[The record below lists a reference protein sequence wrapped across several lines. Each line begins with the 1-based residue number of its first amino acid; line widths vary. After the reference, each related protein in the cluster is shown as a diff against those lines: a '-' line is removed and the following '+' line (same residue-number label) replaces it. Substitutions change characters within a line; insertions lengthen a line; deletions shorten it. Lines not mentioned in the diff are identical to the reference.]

1 MSDDNRNYMNAIQA
15 FLNAN
20 YKRNEITELA
30 RQLGCPKTSL
40 FEWFE
45 GRAPGFKNLIY
56 IKKLA
61 ELHGLTLD
69 EILFHNVKPKQSIV
83 GTFSFFVGNKKYIIE
98 IKEP

>member
-1 MSDDNRNYMNAIQA
+1 MNAIQA

-69 EILFHNVKPKQSIV
+69 ELLFHNVKPKQSL
-83 GTFSFFVGNKKYIIE
+83 VGNMIFFIGGKKYILE
-98 IKEP
+98 IKEG